1 VTALWLSS
9 LRWDT
14 IAAVTNI
21 SFADDLQKDWQLV
34 SLTVLPKETVIT
46 VRTTFSHAVPSPVGR
61 DGLSIIAYPAIHSD
75 REQAEFAFQRCLFVR
90 VWDEA
95 TLSVLEANTDTQ
107 FEGRSF
113 RRYTKSALLDLHSK
127 LPIPGVHFHYQL
139 NFSNEIVDIVC
150 QTAPVVSLRHAVI
163 QDKLAGEA
171 Q

>member
-1 VTALWLSS
+1 VALGFTLGYHYPVT
-9 LRWDT
+9 T
-14 IAAVTNI
+14 I
-21 SFADDLQKDWQLV
+21 SFADELQKDWQLV

-61 DGLSIIAYPAIHSD
+61 DGLSVMSYPAIHSE
-75 REQAEFAFQRCLFVR
+75 REQAEFAFQKCLFVR

-95 TLSVLEANTDTQ
+95 TQSILEDNPNPH

-113 RRYTKSALLDLHSK
+113 RRYTKSALLDFHAK

-139 NFSNEIVDIVC
+139 NFSNEIIDIVC
-150 QTAPVVSLRHAVI
+150 QTAPVVSLRRAVI
-163 QDKLAGEA
+163 QDKLAGEV